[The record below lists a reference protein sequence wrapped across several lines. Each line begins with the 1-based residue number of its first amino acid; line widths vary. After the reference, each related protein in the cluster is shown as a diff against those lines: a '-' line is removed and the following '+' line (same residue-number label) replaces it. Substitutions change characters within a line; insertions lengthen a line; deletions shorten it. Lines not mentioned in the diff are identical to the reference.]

1 MKTIIAIILNLGLC
15 VSAIAQVTGSLH
27 TLADETALAYS
38 TNFDYDANDINV
50 RRLSAQVTYTSAT
63 IAAATFTDGSQS
75 SGTITILS
83 TTSLNGTVIGIN
95 GSYFSFG
102 RVADYPTATLVA
114 VGADTTAS
122 AYNLSAKIDAHATI
136 GAIIDSTNTLN
147 VIALLSE
154 AADGV
159 EYPLTTSK
167 PTVVAVSS
175 AVMADGVAATVFVD
189 DTITIKDTDFT
200 LGLPVLLT
208 GSDLPS
214 GLTADTTYYV
224 YKVDDD
230 TIKLSSS
237 SAEALAGTTVNIT
250 AVDLDQTAATYTLTP
265 LPIDGAPG
273 FAWQKSNDG
282 IGWADIDT
290 SSVTMSYAAGGTHA
304 FWDFDNYNFRWLRL
318 NVTGPDAG
326 GVMLK
331 AVLNKKD

>member
-1 MKTIIAIILNLGLC
+1 MKTILAIILNLGL
-15 VSAIAQVTGSLH
+15 VTASFAVNG
-27 TLADETALAYS
+27 TPEILADETALAYS
-38 TNFDYDANDINV
+38 TNFDYEANDINTG
-50 RRLSAQVTYTSAT
+50 RLSAQVTYTSAT
-63 IAAATFTDGSQS
+63 IAAATFTDGAQS

-102 RVADYPTATLVA
+102 RVAAYPTATLVA
-114 VGADTTAS
+114 VGADTTVS
-122 AYNLSAKIDAHATI
+122 AYNLSVKIDAHATI
-136 GAIIDSTNTLN
+136 GSIIDSTNTAN

-175 AVMADGVAATVFVD
+175 AVMVDGTAATVAVD
-189 DTITIKDTDFT
+189 DTITLANTAFT
-200 LGLPVLLT
+200 MGLPVLIT
-208 GSDLPS
+208 GSSLPS

-224 YKVDDD
+224 YKVDDN

-237 SAEALAGTTVNIT
+237 SAEALAGTVVDIT

-265 LPIDGAPG
+265 LAIDGTPG

-282 IGWADIDT
+282 IGWADIVT
-290 SSVTMSYAAGGTHA
+290 SSVTMSYVAGGTHE

-326 GVMLK
+326 GVQIK
-331 AVLNKKD
+331 AILNRKE

>member
-1 MKTIIAIILNLGLC
+1 MKTILAIILNLGL
-15 VSAIAQVTGSLH
+15 VTASFAVNG
-27 TLADETALAYS
+27 TPEILADETALAYS
-38 TNFDYDANDINV
+38 TNFDYEANDINTG
-50 RRLSAQVTYTSAT
+50 RLSAQVTYTSAT
-63 IAAATFTDGSQS
+63 IAAATFTDGAQS

-102 RVADYPTATLVA
+102 RVAAYPTATLVA
-114 VGADTTAS
+114 VGADTTVS

-136 GAIIDSTNTLN
+136 GSIIDSTNTAN

-175 AVMADGVAATVFVD
+175 AVMVDGVAATVSAATD
-189 DTITIKDTDFT
+189 AITIANTAFT
-200 LGLPVLLT
+200 TGLKVALT
-208 GSDLPS
+208 GTGLPS
-214 GLTADTTYYV
+214 GLSATDYYV
-224 YKVDDD
+224 ARIDAN
-230 TIKLSSS
+230 TIKLSSTQ
-237 SAEALAGTTVNIT
+237 AQAIAGTYVDIT
-250 AVDLDQTAATYTLTP
+250 DVDLDQTAATYTLTP
-265 LPIDGAPG
+265 AAISGTPS
-273 FAWQKSNDG
+273 FKWQKSNDG

-290 SSVTMSYAAGGTHA
+290 SSVTMSYVAGGTHE

-326 GVMLK
+326 GVQIK
-331 AVLNKKD
+331 AILNRKE